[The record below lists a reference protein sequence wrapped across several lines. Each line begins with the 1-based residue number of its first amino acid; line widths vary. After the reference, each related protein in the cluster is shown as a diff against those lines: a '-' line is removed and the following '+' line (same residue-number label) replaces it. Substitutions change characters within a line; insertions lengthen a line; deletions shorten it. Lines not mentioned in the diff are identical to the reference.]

1 MDAGDRAEPARCRSN
16 IKQRLEKYA
25 VYALKLAEKELSENT
40 SKI

>member
-1 MDAGDRAEPARCRSN
+1 MDAGDRAELARCRSN

-25 VYALKLAEKELSENT
+25 VYAELAEKELSENT